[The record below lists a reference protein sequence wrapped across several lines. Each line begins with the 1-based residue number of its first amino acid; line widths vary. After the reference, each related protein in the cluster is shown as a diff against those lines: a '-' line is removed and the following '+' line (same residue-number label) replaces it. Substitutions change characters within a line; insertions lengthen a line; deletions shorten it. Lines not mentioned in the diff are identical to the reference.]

1 MNKLKLVSSEGEILE
16 VSLNFFSKYTYINL
30 QVDEDVAI
38 KSGLIKNMIEG
49 EILGENQVLLHKYFF
64 RHRKRRGD
72 TNSKCE
78 TLNFKESYG
87 ILRKT

>member
-16 VSLNFFSKYTYINL
+16 VTKNSYIEAPKHFF

-49 EILGENQVLLHKYFF
+49 EHCFVCLKSL
-64 RHRKRRGD
+64 
-72 TNSKCE
+72 
-78 TLNFKESYG
+78 
-87 ILRKT
+87 